1 MPFLTTRCGSPM
13 QQRRPMRLLFA
24 AAGAAAALAVQAPPA
39 RAEVGQ
45 ALDPVSIVEIAT
57 SQRLTVFGLTA
68 DQQLVRFRVA
78 KPARHRVVGT
88 ISGLSLDT
96 ALVGIDFRVQDGK
109 LYGVGNAG
117 GIYTID
123 TEYAIATRVS
133 QLTVPLNGASFGVD
147 FNPAANALRIVS
159 DAGQNLSHSIDAN
172 TTTPQTA
179 LTFPGRAAF
188 AVTGAAY
195 VNNDLDVSTATTLF
209 DIDHVNNV
217 VAIQSPPAG
226 GVLVTA
232 GALGVDADA
241 QVGFDI
247 YSTLRNGLTVRNTG
261 FAALTAGGQSGLYI
275 VDLLTGQ
282 ARPLGAFST
291 RVVDIALPLN
301 Q

>member
-1 MPFLTTRCGSPM
+1 MPAP
-13 QQRRPMRLLFA
+13 RLPWPCDRSLP
-24 AAGAAAALAVQAPPA
+24 APT
-39 RAEVGQ
+39 VGG
-45 ALDPVSIVEIAT
+45 ALDPVSISETAI

-68 DQQLVRFRVA
+68 DQQLVSFRVA
-78 KPARHRVVGT
+78 NPAHHRVVGA
-88 ISGLSLDT
+88 ISGLSADT

-123 TEYAIATRVS
+123 TESAITSRVS
-133 QLTVPLNGASFGVD
+133 QLTVQLNGASFGVD

-172 TTTPQTA
+172 TTTTQTA
-179 LTFPGRAAF
+179 LTFPGRTAF

-209 DIDHVNNV
+209 DIDSVNNV

-241 QVGFDI
+241 PVGFDI

-261 FAALTAGGQSGLYI
+261 FAALTASGQSGLYI
-275 VDLLTGQ
+275 VNLLTGQ
-282 ARPLGAFST
+282 ARLVGQFNT
-291 RVVDIALPLN
+291 RVVDLALPLN

>member
-1 MPFLTTRCGSPM
+1 MSFVTTRCGSPM

-24 AAGAAAALAVQAPPA
+24 AAGAAAALAVQPLPA
-39 RAEVGQ
+39 RAEFGG

-78 KPARHRVVGT
+78 NPAHHRVVGT
-88 ISGLSLDT
+88 ISGLNADT

-123 TEYAIATRVS
+123 TESAIATRVS

-179 LTFPGRAAF
+179 LTFPGRTAF

-195 VNNDLDVSTATTLF
+195 VNNDLDGSTATTLF
-209 DIDHVNNV
+209 DIDPVNNV

-241 QVGFDI
+241 PVGFDI
-247 YSTLRNGLTVRNTG
+247 YSTVRNGLAVRNTG

-275 VDLLTGQ
+275 VNLLTGQ
-282 ARPLGAFST
+282 ARLLGEFNT
-291 RVVDIALPLN
+291 RVVDLALPLN